1 MSGDGDP
8 HTGGCLCGAV
18 RYEVHGPL
26 RGIVD
31 CHCTMCRR
39 LHGAFGAH
47 SKARKAHVKIVEDRG
62 LKWYATS
69 ARVRRGFCG
78 ECGTNLFCEPAH
90 QAATGIV
97 AGSLD
102 QPTRLV
108 RIGQVFTAE
117 KADFVD
123 LAEGVP
129 TFAGSSE
136 GALDNDHV

>member
-1 MSGDGDP
+1 MVCD
-8 HTGGCLCGAV
+8 LGA
-18 RYEVHGPL
+18 GPPGL
-26 RGIVD
+26 LQRMWNEPV
-31 CHCTMCRR
+31 
-39 LHGAFGAH
+39 LGA
-47 SKARKAHVKIVEDRG
+47 
-62 LKWYATS
+62 
-69 ARVRRGFCG
+69 
-78 ECGTNLFCEPAH
+78 AH
-90 QAATGIV
+90 QDATGIV

-129 TFAGSSE
+129 TFAGSSA